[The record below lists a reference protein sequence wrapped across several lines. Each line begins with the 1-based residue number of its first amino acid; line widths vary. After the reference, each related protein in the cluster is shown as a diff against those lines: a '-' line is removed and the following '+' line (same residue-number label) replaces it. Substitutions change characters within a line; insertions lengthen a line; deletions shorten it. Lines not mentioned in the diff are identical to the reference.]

1 MSNVIR
7 DSIIER
13 VIFIEGGY
21 ANDKYDS
28 GGKTQYGITEAVA
41 RKNGYKGDMRNL
53 PMKKAKEIYVKR
65 YWNKLN
71 LADVVYEAPRVAEEL
86 FDTAVNMGTG
96 RAGRFLQRSLNVF
109 DKDAKLTVD
118 GAVGPKTIK
127 ALLKF
132 IDKRGAYGDVVLT
145 RALDSLQGSFYIT
158 LAERRIKDKRFIYGW
173 FKNRVG

>member
-21 ANDKYDS
+21 ANDSYDS

-41 RKNGYKGDMRNL
+41 RSNGYRGHMRDL
-53 PMKKAKEIYVKR
+53 PMDKAKAIYIKK

-71 LADVVYEAPRVAEEL
+71 LGDIVKIAPRVAEEL

-109 DKDAKLTVD
+109 GKDAKLTVD

-127 ALLKF
+127 ALKKF
-132 IDKRGAYGDVVLT
+132 IDKRGGYGDIVLT